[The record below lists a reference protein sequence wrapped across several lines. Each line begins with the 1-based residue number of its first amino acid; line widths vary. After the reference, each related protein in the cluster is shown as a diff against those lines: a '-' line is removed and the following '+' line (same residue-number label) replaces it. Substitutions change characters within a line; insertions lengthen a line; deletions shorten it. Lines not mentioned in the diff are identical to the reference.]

1 MSDAQGNGL
10 HPALGPARVILG
22 FAQGMVLLALHGAWE
37 THQWP
42 ATEPWLMAALVC
54 IAFFIPITVL
64 AGMGTMRFATL
75 MLWTIVGSAV
85 AAGLAMHSIWRESVV
100 NGREAVSFAL
110 IASLSLG
117 LFVAYHLVA
126 AADADRRF
134 IASYRSYFDIAA
146 KNAVQL
152 GLSLAFVGVF
162 WLLLYLGAALFELI
176 NINIL
181 SVILKQDWFI
191 YPVTATVF
199 AAAVHITDVQVG
211 LINGARNLAL
221 MLLSWLLPVMALL
234 TVAFLLALPFVGLGP
249 LWAAVSATGLLL
261 VAAGVLAVLINA
273 AYRDGEQDV
282 AYVLRIAARLAAL
295 ALVPLV
301 AIAAYSLW
309 LRIDQHGL
317 TPERVVGVACVVVA
331 ALYAAG
337 YAIAAVW
344 PGRWMRP
351 LELTNIA
358 AAFVGLGILI
368 ALMTPI
374 ADPARVAVDDQ
385 MRRLR
390 MGLVGPETFD
400 FAFLRDQ
407 AAKYGREALDR
418 LRADKSSPR
427 AQVIAQKAEDA
438 FNRKIDTPPEP
449 KLADVLMQLPVFPQ
463 GAKVPESFL
472 QRDWTGERML
482 PNPNGCTAVEPQYRQ
497 CEIYVLDVTGD
508 QKVDVLLKTWSR
520 VHVFSEGPDGK
531 WRGLGYLDGCWNFDP
546 SMALRAGHARAIP
559 PEINDVEIDG
569 RRVRVM
575 RSPCE

>member
-1 MSDAQGNGL
+1 MSGEQGGGL
-10 HPALGPARVILG
+10 NPGIGPARLILG

-37 THQWP
+37 AHQWP
-42 ATEPWLMAALVC
+42 ATEPWLMSTLICV
-54 IAFFIPITVL
+54 AFFIPITVL
-64 AGMGTMRFATL
+64 AGMGAMRFATL
-75 MLWTIVGSAV
+75 ALWTLVASAV
-85 AAGLAMHSIWRESVV
+85 VAGLAMHSVWRETVV
-100 NGREAVSFAL
+100 ATRDAVSVPLLAAL
-110 IASLSLG
+110 AAG
-117 LFVAYHLVA
+117 LFIAYHIVA

-152 GLSLAFVGVF
+152 GLSLAFVGAF
-162 WLLLYLGAALFELI
+162 WLLLYLGAALFDLI
-176 NINIL
+176 KIGVVRTI
-181 SVILKQDWFI
+181 IKEDWFV

-221 MLLSWLLPVMALL
+221 MLLSWLLPVMTPLAI
-234 TVAFLLALPFVGLGP
+234 AFLLALPFVGLEP

-273 AYRDGEQDV
+273 AYRDGEQE
-282 AYVLRIAARLAAL
+282 AAWVLRLAARLAGF

-317 TPERVVGVACVVVA
+317 TPERVVGAACIAVA

-337 YAIAAVW
+337 YGIGALW

-368 ALMTPI
+368 ALLTPI

-400 FAFLRDQ
+400 FAFLRDH

-418 LRADKSSPR
+418 LRGDKSSPR
-427 AQVIAQKAEDA
+427 AQAIAQKAEDA
-438 FNRKIDTPPEP
+438 YNRKVTVLPEV
-449 KLADVLMQLPVFPQ
+449 KVADVLVQLAVFPQ
-463 GAKVPESFL
+463 GARLPDGFL
-472 QRDWTGERML
+472 QRDWTSERMF
-482 PNPNGCTAVEPQYRQ
+482 PSPGGCLGPEPQHRQ
-497 CEIYVLDVTGD
+497 CELYVIDVTGD
-508 QKVDVLLKTWSR
+508 QRPDVLVKLWSR
-520 VHVFSEGPDGK
+520 VHVFSEGADGK
-531 WRGLGYLDGCWNFDP
+531 WRGIGYLDGCWNFDP
-546 SMALRAGHARAIP
+546 SQALRAGRARAIP

-569 RRVRVM
+569 RRVRVT